1 MPTQSEKLNALRRL
15 RDPNYAMAEVLG
27 LVMGKVQSIKGEP
40 GYTPVKGKDYFTEE
54 EVRSVISYIESRI
67 QKPADGKNGVD
78 GKDGAIGPRG
88 PKGESIKG
96 EKGDTGAPGKNGVDG
111 KNAEPIDRDKLIADT
126 IQALVDTPE
135 WKSMTNLALYS
146 KYDQRWKG
154 SGHLVAAGTNVTIEE
169 VDGQQVISSV
179 GGGGGLTALSSTE
192 VPDESTTVF
201 TFPLASAQ
209 PSYLIVDNVW
219 MRATTKAGTVNWTWN
234 AGAKQATLSVPPMDE
249 ILGIV

>member
-1 MPTQSEKLNALRRL
+1 MQTQAEKLNALRRL
-15 RDPNYAMAEVLG
+15 RDPNFAMAEVLG
-27 LVMGKVQSIKGEP
+27 SVMGKVQTIKGED

-54 EVRSVISYIESRI
+54 EVRSVISFIESRI
-67 QKPADGKNGVD
+67 KKPADGEDGAD

-96 EKGDTGAPGKNGVDG
+96 EKGDTGAPGKNGIDG
-111 KNAEPIDRDKLIADT
+111 KDAEPIDRDKLIADT

-201 TFPLASAQ
+201 TFPLAPAQ

-219 MRATTKAGTVNWTWN
+219 MRATTKSGTVNWTWN